1 MTLTLTS
8 AAFGHETRIPS
19 RYTCDG
25 DDLSPPLSWSGAPTG
40 SKSLALICSDPDA
53 PMKTWYHWAVFDI
66 PPLVDHLDEGIGRRA
81 HADGMRQAL
90 NDFGRFGYGG
100 PCPPK
105 GHGDHHYR
113 FHLLALEIASL
124 ALPERAHCRDVERA
138 AASHIL
144 GEALLMGTYS
154 R

>member
-8 AAFGHETRIPS
+8 SAFGHETRIPS

-25 DDLSPPLSWSGAPTG
+25 DDLSPPLSWRGAPPG

-138 AASHIL
+138 AAAHIL
-144 GEALLMGTYS
+144 GEALLIGTYS

>member
-1 MTLTLTS
+1 MKGL
-8 AAFGHETRIPS
+8 E
-19 RYTCDG
+19 
-25 DDLSPPLSWSGAPTG
+25 GAP
-40 SKSLALICSDPDA
+40 
-53 PMKTWYHWAVFDI
+53 
-66 PPLVDHLDEGIGRRA
+66 

-113 FHLLALEIASL
+113 FHLLALEDRL
-124 ALPERAHCRDVERA
+124 AGVAGEAHCRDVERA